1 MVLLS
6 TNLWPLPSLVCVGV
20 APFYYQFIDTGCV
33 CVNLN
38 AVLTIWDLAP
48 SKVKHYLFK
57 MAEEVL
63 FKVIIIGDPTVGKTS
78 FVHRYVNDSFRRD
91 YKMTIGGKWLWLLWT
106 VGSILVEKHNC
117 AFFRGGML
125 SSPSSSFR
133 HLQHHDILWRETLPG
148 KKKEEKEADLVSE
161 EQTRLEGCHSLGNGK
176 AFIGGE
182 GGKEGRKKE
191 NLRYQFWDYIY
202 MYMHTCDRHSLMPV
216 GFFMYLSMNDFPT
229 SIPPSPRP

>member
-1 MVLLS
+1 
-6 TNLWPLPSLVCVGV
+6 
-20 APFYYQFIDTGCV
+20 
-33 CVNLN
+33 
-38 AVLTIWDLAP
+38 
-48 SKVKHYLFK
+48 

-161 EQTRLEGCHSLGNGK
+161 EQTRLEGCHSLGNGSLHWR
-176 AFIGGE
+176 GRGE
-182 GGKEGRKKE
+182 RREEERKFE
-191 NLRYQFWDYIY
+191 VSVLRLYIY
-202 MYMHTCDRHSLMPV
+202 ICTHVICTAWCQWDFSCIYQWMTSPPPYPLLPV
-216 GFFMYLSMNDFPT
+216 PNSNKHYGFCG
-229 SIPPSPRP
+229 R

>member
-1 MVLLS
+1 M
-6 TNLWPLPSLVCVGV
+6 
-20 APFYYQFIDTGCV
+20 QF
-33 CVNLN
+33 
-38 AVLTIWDLAP
+38 WDLAP

-91 YKMTIGGKWLWLLWT
+91 YKMTIGGKWLWLIWP

-125 SSPSSSFR
+125 SSPSSNFQ
-133 HLQHHDILWRETLPG
+133 HFQHHDTLWRETLPG
-148 KKKEEKEADLVSE
+148 KKKKKRRLTWLVRSR
-161 EQTRLEGCHSLGNGK
+161 QDWKGNRVL
-176 AFIGGE
+176 AMAASIGGE

-202 MYMHTCDRHSLMPV
+202 IYIYAHMWYAQLDASGIFHV
-216 GFFMYLSMNDFPT
+216 LSRNDFPHLHT
-229 SIPPSPRP
+229 PCPLLPVPNKHYGFCGR